1 MIPDPKHYCW
11 ECIHLTEPVSPYNRT
26 CAKGHMVT
34 KAFCRQDETPEWGK
48 SVEGGTTMYGCGDL
62 TVREQPLRG
71 ADIPKIQCPDCGHW
85 RRLLPRSVA
94 ARYGIKPEY
103 VVGTACPLCT
113 GTVEM

>member
-11 ECIHLTEPVSPYNRT
+11 ECVHLTVGRFPIRECGR
-26 CAKGHMVT
+26 GHYVT
-34 KAFCRQDETPEWGK
+34 GDFRRQDETPEWGK

-62 TVREQPLRG
+62 TVREQPPNG
-71 ADIPKIQCPDCGHW
+71 ADIPKVQCPGCGHW

-103 VVGTACPLCT
+103 VVDTPCPLCT
-113 GTVEM
+113 GGA

>member
-11 ECIHLTEPVSPYNRT
+11 ECVHLTEPVSPYHRT
-26 CAKGHMVT
+26 CAKGHKVT

-62 TVREQPLRG
+62 TVREQPPNG

-85 RRLLPRSVA
+85 RVFRPVA
-94 ARYGIKPEY
+94 GPHGITPTVEP
-103 VVGTACPLCT
+103 CPLCT
-113 GTVEM
+113 QAYKP